1 MQINRPSIFTLALIL
16 AVTQST
22 TSHPIQTS
30 KWVKTEQYKDPN
42 ARGIWKVFEK
52 EPYDL
57 KPDPPHVKYNG
68 VSPKSYIVDSAT
80 YLYTQ
85 NPAWPTNQNNEQ
97 TEQDT
102 PNNRYATGTSES
114 GKPTVS
120 ILIPASPGIP
130 EPMHKHYSQ
139 HTGEKEHQSPKD
151 ESIDALA
158 AQRQD
163 HYRDILQYLHTK
175 ATLNKEHKHTTSAYS
190 SHSLL
195 GYSSS
200 FFTYRFSLPTLR
212 SKTLTF
218 SHYPLPG
225 VFPTVIILLVMVWV
239 SIFTIGLLELGN
251 YLWRRRGQASVG
263 ESDRVLESE
272 ECNVHVDETMKIPLR
287 IIVAPLESTRLRSV
301 GEHEY
306 EFLETIYSDYESDS
320 GSESDED
327 EYRMF

>member
-1 MQINRPSIFTLALIL
+1 MHINRPSTLTLALIL

-30 KWVKTEQYKDPN
+30 KWVKTEQFQDPN
-42 ARGIWKVFEK
+42 ARGIWKIFEK
-52 EPYDL
+52 EGLDQL
-57 KPDPPHVKYNG
+57 PDPPHVKYNG
-68 VSPKSYIVDSAT
+68 NT
-80 YLYTQ
+80 
-85 NPAWPTNQNNEQ
+85 AWPTNQEHEP

-120 ILIPASPGIP
+120 ILIPASPERP
-130 EPMHKHYSQ
+130 EHMHKPYNQ
-139 HTGEKEHQSPKD
+139 HTGEQEHHYTENKES
-151 ESIDALA
+151 SIDALA
-158 AQRQD
+158 PQRHGD
-163 HYRDILQYLHTK
+163 YSDILQYLHTK
-175 ATLNKEHKHTTSAYS
+175 NTLNNDHKHTTLASSSYS
-190 SHSLL
+190 SL

-212 SKTLTF
+212 SKTLTLW
-218 SHYPLPG
+218 HYPLPG

-251 YLWRRRGQASVG
+251 YLWRRRGQALVR
-263 ESDRVLESE
+263 ESDQVMDSE
-272 ECNVHVDETMKIPLR
+272 ERNEDADETMKIPLR
-287 IIVAPLESTRLRSV
+287 IVIAPSESTRPHSV

-306 EFLETIYSDYESDS
+306 EFLESVYSDYESDS

-327 EYRMF
+327 DYRMF

>member
-16 AVTQST
+16 AITQST

-30 KWVKTEQYKDPN
+30 KWVKTEQFKDPN

-68 VSPKSYIVDSAT
+68 
-80 YLYTQ
+80 
-85 NPAWPTNQNNEQ
+85 NPAWPTNQNNEP
-97 TEQDT
+97 TEQGT
-102 PNNRYATGTSES
+102 PNNRYTTGTSES

-120 ILIPASPGIP
+120 ILIPASPETP
-130 EPMHKHYSQ
+130 EPMHKHYSE
-139 HTGEKEHQSPKD
+139 HTGEKGYQSPKD
-151 ESIDALA
+151 ESINTLA
-158 AQRQD
+158 AQKQD
-163 HYRDILQYLHTK
+163 HYGDILQYLYTK
-175 ATLNKEHKHTTSAYS
+175 TTLNNEHKHTTPAYS

-225 VFPTVIILLVMVWV
+225 IFPTVIILLIMVWV
-239 SIFTIGLLELGN
+239 SILTIGLLELGN
-251 YLWRRRGQASVG
+251 YLWRRRGQALAR
-263 ESDRVLESE
+263 ESDRVLDSE
-272 ECNVHVDETMKIPLR
+272 ESNVHVDETMKIPLG
-287 IIVAPLESTRLRSV
+287 IIVAPLETTLSRSV

-306 EFLETIYSDYESDS
+306 EFLESIYSDYESDS